1 VASVPSERIT
11 GPSLRDAG
19 LSLSEPLQAAVMSN
33 AANAR
38 TRIKASLN
46 ELVRVISEVIF
57 EYVPNAGSWKA
68 NGRVVL
74 DRLLNFLS
82 G

>member
-1 VASVPSERIT
+1 MPSERIT

-19 LSLSEPLQAAVMSN
+19 LSLSESLQATVMSN
-33 AANAR
+33 AADAR
-38 TRIKASLN
+38 TRIERSLN

-57 EYVPNAGSWKA
+57 EYVPNAGSWKE

-74 DRLLNFLS
+74 DRLMNYLS
-82 G
+82 S